1 MAGPAVEPAP
11 EPART
16 DRPVLPEGLVFADVY
31 TRFAA
36 YFLDGVLIGALM
48 LDPPAVLGLYD
59 YASTYPPEPM
69 PRATFAGTT
78 VFGLAVQAAYFL
90 WFWTGGRR
98 ATPGQRVF
106 GLQVGNAFDGQPLTM
121 TQAVTRWVAMGWW
134 LNLLLLLPFFVV
146 AIGAYAASVIWWI
159 VLAIS
164 VAVSPTKQGL
174 HDRIA
179 RSAIVRPAGPTDRW
193 ALGCA
198 WLFIGLV
205 VVELILG
212 LLLVSLVNSIQ
223 ESGLY
228 PPGTNPFDYVTEQIQ
243 EFWPY

>member
-1 MAGPAVEPAP
+1 MAGPPVKPVADPA
-11 EPART
+11 A
-16 DRPVLPEGLVFADVY
+16 DRAVLPAGLAFADVY

-36 YFLDGVLIGALM
+36 YFLDGVLLSALISI
-48 LDPPAVLGLYD
+48 PPAVLGLYD

-69 PRATFAGTT
+69 PRATFVGTAI
-78 VFGLAVQAAYFL
+78 FGLAIQAAYFL

-98 ATPGQRVF
+98 ATPGQRAF
-106 GLQVGNAFDGQPLTM
+106 DIQVGNAFDGQPLTM
-121 TQAVTRWVAMGWW
+121 TQAITRWLAMGWW
-134 LNLLLLLPFFVV
+134 LNLLLLLPFFGL

-164 VAVSPTKQGL
+164 IAVSPTNQGL

-179 RSAIVRPAGPTDRW
+179 RSALVRPAGPTSRW
-193 ALGCA
+193 AIGCA
-198 WLFIGLV
+198 WLFIALV
-205 VVELILG
+205 VIELLFG
-212 LLLVSLVNSIQ
+212 ALFFYLLNSIQ

-228 PPGTNPFDYVTEQIQ
+228 PPGANPFDFISAQIR